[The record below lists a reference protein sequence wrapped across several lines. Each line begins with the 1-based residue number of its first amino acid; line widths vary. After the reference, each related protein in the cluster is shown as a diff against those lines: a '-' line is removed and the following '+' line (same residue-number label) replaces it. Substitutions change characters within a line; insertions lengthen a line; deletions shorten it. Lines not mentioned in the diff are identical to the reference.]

1 MDTLSGAGGLD
12 GHTVWSRQTHHG
24 GYLQGD
30 GKWTS
35 PQSGRLDKTTT
46 ISIII
51 RNNKHQLSISNT
63 VMRYAFIALT
73 ACVAGGAAAY
83 LLYSKHYLKPA
94 RPACADAGRVEEED
108 GEIDEELVA
117 AFQANELNII

>member
-12 GHTVWSRQTHHG
+12 GHSVWSRQTHHG
-24 GYLQGD
+24 GYLQGAGRVDQPAVRPPRQD
-30 GKWTS
+30 G
-35 PQSGRLDKTTT
+35 QR
-46 ISIII
+46 ISIIK
-51 RNNKHQLSISNT
+51 NNKRQLSISIT